1 MATGQIHPVIRY
13 IRKLAGAGP
22 AGEATDAQLLARFI
36 KNRDESAFA
45 MIVERH
51 GPMVLNICRRMLNDA
66 HEVDDVFQAVFLVLV
81 RKAGSV
87 GKPELLANWLYG
99 VACRTAAKARGQAYR
114 RQAYVKE
121 MVDMPATDTTS
132 DHAWQELRPVLDE
145 ELKTL
150 PDKYRAPLVLCYLQ
164 GKTYTEAA
172 RILGWAEGTVSGRLA
187 RGRELLRAK
196 LTRRGLTLSGVT
208 LATLLTHNA
217 ASAMLVPA
225 ALATNTVK
233 AALLVAAGN
242 TLAASVIST
251 PVATLTEGVL
261 HAMFLTK
268 LKIAAAVFLAMGVLG
283 MGGGAF
289 TYNAWAVGKEQDK
302 KEAEKS
308 KEKGTLKND
317 LAVKAP
323 VAEENEP
330 AGVKQDSGKRTAK
343 MRDVLATEIKFE
355 GISDPKQTLGEFLEN
370 LSERFNLTF
379 DVNEM
384 AFREE
389 GLNDVLS
396 TPIAEKPLPKVNG
409 IRLST
414 LLRTVLSRIP
424 DNNNNPGLIS
434 RGAIFLIRGDHIEIT
449 TKIALRDE
457 LGLSFAIPIGPGPDS
472 DSRFPALLPLVVV
485 SFDKTP
491 IDEALKEIATSTG
504 YNIVVDSRK
513 GDKEKGPRVTADL
526 NNVPV
531 DTAVRILADMADMGV
546 AHLDNVL
553 YVTTKENAEKLQKGK
568 DKLKVPEAPKPN
580 AGV

>member
-1 MATGQIHPVIRY
+1 MSTGQLHPVIRY

-36 KNRDESAFA
+36 KDRDESAFT

-114 RQAYVKE
+114 RQAHVKE

-196 LTRRGLTLSGVT
+196 LTRRGLTLSAAT

-225 ALATNTVK
+225 ALATNTIK

-242 TLAASVIST
+242 TLAAGVIST

-268 LKIAAAVFLAMGVLG
+268 LKIAAAVILAMGVLG

-308 KEKGTLKND
+308 KEKGAFKND

-323 VAEENEP
+323 AAEEKEP
-330 AGVKQDSGKRTAK
+330 VGIKQDSGKRTAK
-343 MRDVLATEIKFE
+343 MRDILATEIKFE
-355 GISDPKQTLGEFLEN
+355 GATDPKQTLGEFLEE
-370 LSERFNLTF
+370 LSDRYNLTF
-379 DVNEM
+379 DVNEN
-384 AFREE
+384 AFKYAQ
-389 GLNDVLS
+389 LTDVMS
-396 TPIAEKPLPKVNG
+396 TPIADKPLLKMND

-414 LLRTVLSRIP
+414 LLRKVLTRIP
-424 DNNNNPGLIS
+424 TATPG
-434 RGAIFLIRGDHIEIT
+434 AEATFMIRGDHIEIT
-449 TKIALRDE
+449 TIDFLRHE
-457 LGLSFAIPIGPGPDS
+457 LGLDFPRVIGQGDDNDS
-472 DSRFPALLPLVVV
+472 QLPALLPLVVV
-485 SFDKTP
+485 
-491 IDEALKEIATSTG
+491 
-504 YNIVVDSRK
+504 
-513 GDKEKGPRVTADL
+513 
-526 NNVPV
+526 
-531 DTAVRILADMADMGV
+531 
-546 AHLDNVL
+546 
-553 YVTTKENAEKLQKGK
+553 
-568 DKLKVPEAPKPN
+568 
-580 AGV
+580 

>member
-1 MATGQIHPVIRY
+1 MATGQVHPVIRY

-22 AGEATDAQLLARFI
+22 AGEASDATLLARFI
-36 KNRDESAFA
+36 KERDESAFA
-45 MIVERH
+45 AIVDRH

-114 RQAYVKE
+114 RQARVKE
-121 MVDMPATDTTS
+121 IVDMPATDTTS
-132 DHAWQELRPVLDE
+132 DHAWQELRPILDE

-172 RILGWAEGTVSGRLA
+172 RILGWAEGTVSGRMA

-196 LTRRGLTLSGVT
+196 LTKRGLTLSSAT

-242 TLAASVIST
+242 SLAASVIST

-261 HAMFLTK
+261 QAMFLTK

-289 TYNAWAVGKEQDK
+289 TYNAWAEGKGQDK
-302 KEAEKS
+302 KEAEKP
-308 KEKGTLKND
+308 KEKGDAKND
-317 LAVKAP
+317 LSVKAP
-323 VAEENEP
+323 APEGKEP
-330 AGVKQDSGKRTAK
+330 AGIKQDSGKRTAK
-343 MRDVLATEIKFE
+343 MRDILATEIQFE
-355 GISDPKQTLGEFLEN
+355 GIDDPKVTLGEFLDD
-370 LSERFNLTF
+370 LSKKYKLTF
-379 DVNEM
+379 DVNEH
-384 AFREE
+384 AFKVAQ
-389 GLNDVLS
+389 LNSEVLS
-396 TPIAEKPLPKVNG
+396 TAIAEKPLPRLHGV
-409 IRLST
+409 RLST
-414 LLRTVLSRIP
+414 LLRKVLSRIP
-424 DNNNNPGLIS
+424 DSTPG
-434 RGAIFLIRGDHIEIT
+434 GAATFIIRGDHIEIT
-449 TKIALRDE
+449 TNDSLRSE
-457 LGLSFAIPIGPGPDS
+457 LGLSFPIGQGDDS
-472 DSRFPALLPLVVV
+472 DPRLAALLPLVVV

-491 IDEALKEIATSTG
+491 IEEALKEIANSTG
-504 YNIVVDSRK
+504 YNIVVDMRRN
-513 GDKEKGPRVTADL
+513 EKAPQITADL

-531 DTAVRILADMADMGV
+531 DTAVRILADMAGMGV

-553 YVTTKENAEKLQKGK
+553 YVTTRENAEKLQKQK
-568 DKLKVPEAPKPN
+568 DKLKVPEAPKAN
-580 AGV
+580 AGA